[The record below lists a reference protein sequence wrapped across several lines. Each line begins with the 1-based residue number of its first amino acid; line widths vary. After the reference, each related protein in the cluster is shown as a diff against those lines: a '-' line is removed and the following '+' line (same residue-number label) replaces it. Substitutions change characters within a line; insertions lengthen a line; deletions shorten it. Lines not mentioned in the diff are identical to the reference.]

1 MHDGRGWSEQYGSL
15 LIPVIMTKFPTDI
28 RLQIARETGR
38 EAWRIDELLRIVKQ
52 EVEAREASE
61 GAAVNSARV
70 PAQRVLNPPINS
82 TASSLVTN
90 NRKIQCVY
98 CGGDHFSASCSK
110 ITTVKDRRDILLKSG
125 RCFNCLKTRHK
136 SRDCDS
142 QRNCRHCNRRHHQ
155 SICDQSPAF
164 QKINDDSKYP
174 EKTTS
179 TTTSASKKATKG
191 TRVILLQT
199 ARAVAINGTEQVSIR
214 ILLDSGSQLSYI
226 TKDLQERLRLKPI
239 RREKLQLNTFG
250 NSAFDTRS
258 CEVVQLEIQKANSN
272 ETLAITAYSSPVICS
287 TLPTLVSPQEY
298 EHLKGLELADSDFPD
313 SPHRIDVLIGSDYYW
328 NIVTGDTIVGN
339 HGPVAISSKLGW
351 RQIVPPLMIAF
362 RLAQILYP
370 SFLMS

>member
-1 MHDGRGWSEQYGSL
+1 MGACSSQ
-15 LIPVIMTKFPTDI
+15 TKFPTDI
-28 RLQIARETGR
+28 RLRIARETGR
-38 EAWRIDELLRIVKQ
+38 EAWQIDELLRIVKQ

-125 RCFNCLKTRHK
+125 HCFKTRHK
-136 SRDCDS
+136 FRDCES

-155 SICDQSPAF
+155 SICDQSIAF
-164 QKINDDSKYP
+164 QKINDDSKDP

-199 ARAVAINGTEQVSIR
+199 VRAVAINGTEQISIR
-214 ILLDSGSQLSYI
+214 ILLDIGSQLSYI

-250 NSAFDTRS
+250 TPHLIH
-258 CEVVQLEIQKANSN
+258 V
-272 ETLAITAYSSPVICS
+272 PV
-287 TLPTLVSPQEY
+287 
-298 EHLKGLELADSDFPD
+298 
-313 SPHRIDVLIGSDYYW
+313 R
-328 NIVTGDTIVGN
+328 
-339 HGPVAISSKLGW
+339 
-351 RQIVPPLMIAF
+351 
-362 RLAQILYP
+362 
-370 SFLMS
+370 